1 VVVPQALLRLL
12 VAQKRWADVVAEC
25 DAGQRRARR
34 FFFYFFLKAE
44 ALAELG
50 RDDDAL
56 AAVDRV
62 TKDASFPA
70 RRQKARVLGILGRY
84 QDMAAVCEATLK
96 EFTAPDEIQAMR
108 YVLAE
113 AYLGLRQFDKAE
125 AELRKVL
132 EDDPDDVL
140 ALNNLG
146 YNLADQGRKL
156 AEAEEMVR
164 RAVELDRD
172 ERARAGI
179 AQAESAAYLDSLGW
193 VLFRKGN
200 LAEAREYLAKAADL
214 SDGAADPTVW
224 DHLGDVCFR
233 LGEKAKAKEAWG
245 KAAGLYE
252 NSHQGRQLGRLDEVR
267 RKLKLAEAR

>member
-1 VVVPQALLRLL
+1 
-12 VAQKRWADVVAEC
+12 
-25 DAGQRRARR
+25 
-34 FFFYFFLKAE
+34 
-44 ALAELG
+44 
-50 RDDDAL
+50 
-56 AAVDRV
+56 
-62 TKDASFPA
+62 
-70 RRQKARVLGILGRY
+70 
-84 QDMAAVCEATLK
+84 
-96 EFTAPDEIQAMR
+96 
-108 YVLAE
+108 
-113 AYLGLRQFDKAE
+113 
-125 AELRKVL
+125 
-132 EDDPDDVL
+132 VL